1 MLTVRFVM
9 LELVTTWL
17 VGAMLAWVPPLP
29 QQINV
34 DRTRYET
41 IAHDFVEIAFDE
53 QEAPVFVGENARA
66 KTALL
71 MASIASFESGYRAD
85 VDDGRITGDHGRS
98 YCLMQVQ
105 VVGKTSEGWTGKDLV
120 TDRMK
125 CFRAALKRI
134 RISFDWCKDH
144 ALEDRLSGYTSGT
157 CRDEEHLSRDRI
169 WRAKSYW
176 ARLPYSP
183 PDDLVP

>member
-1 MLTVRFVM
+1 M
-9 LELVTTWL
+9 LEMVTTWL
-17 VGAMLAWVPPLP
+17 VGAMMAWVPP
-29 QQINV
+29 QRDV
-34 DRTRYET
+34 DRTRYEA
-41 IAHDFVEIAFDE
+41 IANDLVSVVYDE
-53 QEAPVFVGENARA
+53 QEQPAFTGDAGRA

-85 VDDGRITGDHGRS
+85 VDDGRTTGDHGRS

-105 VVGKTSEGWTGKDLV
+105 VVGKTSEGWTGRDLV
-120 TDRMK
+120 TDRTK

-144 ALEDRLSGYTSGT
+144 ALEDRLAGYTSGL
-157 CRDEEHLSRDRI
+157 CRDGEHLSRDRV
-169 WRAKSYW
+169 WRAKAYW
-176 ARLPYSP
+176 ARLPFMP